1 LEEAMKHGITPSYV
15 ALDAIIAAMI
25 LGLLAVGGQ
34 GGPYT
39 GLLDVGIV
47 GGGHVALALWVLA
60 NAGADEPSGDLRL
73 VRRDGNVTIYAWT
86 PPATGRQVN
95 R

>member
-1 LEEAMKHGITPSYV
+1 MNQTTRPSYV
-15 ALDAIIAAMI
+15 ALDAIVAAMI
-25 LGLLAVGGQ
+25 LGLLAVGVR

-39 GLLDVGIV
+39 GLIDVGIV
-47 GGGHVALALWVLA
+47 GGGHLALALWA
-60 NAGADEPSGDLRL
+60 SGAGADEPSGDLRL

-86 PPATGRQVN
+86 PPATSRQIN

>member
-1 LEEAMKHGITPSYV
+1 
-15 ALDAIIAAMI
+15 MI
-25 LGLLAVGGQ
+25 LGLLSVGVR

-47 GGGHVALALWVLA
+47 GGGHLALALWAQAHAV
-60 NAGADEPSGDLRL
+60 ADEPSGDLRL
-73 VRRDGNVTIYAWT
+73 IRRDGNVTIYQWT
-86 PPATGRQVN
+86 PPATSRQVN